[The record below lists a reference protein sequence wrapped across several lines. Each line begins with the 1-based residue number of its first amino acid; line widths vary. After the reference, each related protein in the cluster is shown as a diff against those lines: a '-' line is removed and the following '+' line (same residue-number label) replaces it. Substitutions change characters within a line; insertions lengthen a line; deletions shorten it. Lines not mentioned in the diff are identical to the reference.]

1 MKRRYLR
8 WLALS
13 LLGVALLLYLC
24 ILAGLPAW
32 FFARVLSLELQQ
44 PVTLAKNPQIS
55 FNAQHVGIV
64 LQGLQ
69 VGRHLLVLRQMQ
81 ASWPWTALRA
91 GRWLDMDLHIKGLN
105 LRGPWP
111 GSGSHSSQGMAL
123 PRVITVQDSSVDWP
137 LGGHSLRVSRLQA
150 HYRADQGATMSGKL
164 SYAGRLLAVQA
175 RYLAPQPQQAG
186 AISLLAQGQGN
197 RLQLQAKDLSL
208 SSSGVL
214 VIDQGTL
221 RLVWKPMHGELH
233 WQGLRYTANA
243 QGLAIRTW
251 RIAAQPQ
258 LSGEGNLLLHWQR
271 ALTLSSQFQLQSE
284 NLPDWLHLLGLSVP
298 KVQEERALR
307 PAALSGDLSWTQ
319 DGPIRLDPLR
329 GILGKTQFH
338 GSLQREST
346 QAPWQITAVIP
357 QLDLDPWLPT
367 TSSSSAPSPTV
378 LPTLPKSWPPVRG
391 ELQIGQLRWGQWQAR
406 DLQIR
411 LRAKSK

>member
-32 FFARVLSLELQQ
+32 LFARVLSLELQQ
-44 PVTLAKNPQIS
+44 PVTLAKNPQIT
-55 FNAQHVGIV
+55 FNTQHVGIV

-69 VGRHLLVLRQMQ
+69 VGRHLLVLRQMR
-81 ASWPWTALRA
+81 ASWTWTALRA
-91 GRWLDMDLHIKGLN
+91 GRWLDMDLHMNGLN
-105 LRGPWP
+105 LHGPWP
-111 GSGSHSSQGMAL
+111 SSGSHSSQGMAL
-123 PRVITVQDSSVDWP
+123 PRVITVQDSCVDWP
-137 LGGHSLRVSRLQA
+137 LGEHSLRVSKLQA
-150 HYRADQGATMSGKL
+150 NYRAGQGATMSGKL

-197 RLQLQAKDLSL
+197 LLRLQAKAVSL
-208 SSSGVL
+208 PASGVL

-221 RLVWKPMHGELH
+221 RLVWKQLNGELN
-233 WQGLRYTANA
+233 WRGLRYALTAH
-243 QGLAIRTW
+243 GLAIRTW

-258 LSGEGNLLLHWQR
+258 LSGKGNLLLHWQR

-284 NLPDWLHLLGLSVP
+284 NLPDWLRLLGLSVS
-298 KVQEERALR
+298 KVQEGRAMR

-338 GSLQREST
+338 GSLQRDST

-367 TSSSSAPSPTV
+367 TPSSSALSPSV

-391 ELQIGQLRWGQWQAR
+391 ELQVGQLRWGQWQAR